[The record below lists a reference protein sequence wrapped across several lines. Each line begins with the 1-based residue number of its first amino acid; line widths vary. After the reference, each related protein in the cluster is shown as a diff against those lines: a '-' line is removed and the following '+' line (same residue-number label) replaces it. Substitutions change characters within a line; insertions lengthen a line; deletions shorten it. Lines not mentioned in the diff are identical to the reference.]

1 MWDEVC
7 LAVAC
12 HQHFWQNDLD
22 LLRAIVVTRGWDGY
36 RNESQHGARAM
47 SAGPI
52 VRCLL
57 LKTVGLAGNDR
68 CPCGH

>member
-22 LLRAIVVTRGWDGY
+22 LLRAIVVTRGGTDTEM
-36 RNESQHGARAM
+36 RVST
-47 SAGPI
+47 
-52 VRCLL
+52 VR
-57 LKTVGLAGNDR
+57 VQ
-68 CPCGH
+68 